1 MTNEELSRMYELA
14 CGRIHEETTSL
25 YESLHNVRGE
35 AREDSGKVYNLIQGF
50 RRKISLELDLVD
62 TSAVEKA
69 EEDGGIEES

>member
-14 CGRIHEETTSL
+14 CGRIHDEATSL

-50 RRKISLELDLVD
+50 RRRLSIELDLISS
-62 TSAVEKA
+62 SAVESN
-69 EEDGGIEES
+69 EDADITES

>member
-14 CGRIHEETTSL
+14 CGRIHDETTSL

-50 RRKISLELDLVD
+50 RRRLSIELDLISS
-62 TSAVEKA
+62 SAVEST
-69 EEDGGIEES
+69 EDADISES

>member
-14 CGRIHEETTSL
+14 CGRIHDETTSL

-50 RRKISLELDLVD
+50 RRRLSIELDLISS
-62 TSAVEKA
+62 SAVEST
-69 EEDGGIEES
+69 EDADIQQS

>member
-14 CGRIHEETTSL
+14 CGRIHDETTSL

-50 RRKISLELDLVD
+50 RRRLSIELDLISS
-62 TSAVEKA
+62 SAVEST
-69 EEDGGIEES
+69 EDADIQES